1 MIHHDTEVLN
11 LYLTSIVFK
20 GMKMGKN
27 NKPDIDL
34 YLTSIVFKVWCK
46 CSSSL
51 SIKHLYLTSIVFK
64 EPYFFITLNN

>member
-1 MIHHDTEVLN
+1 MIHHDTEILN

-34 YLTSIVFKVWCK
+34 YLTSIVFKVFDMVI
-46 CSSSL
+46 
-51 SIKHLYLTSIVFK
+51 IKD
-64 EPYFFITLNN
+64 NW